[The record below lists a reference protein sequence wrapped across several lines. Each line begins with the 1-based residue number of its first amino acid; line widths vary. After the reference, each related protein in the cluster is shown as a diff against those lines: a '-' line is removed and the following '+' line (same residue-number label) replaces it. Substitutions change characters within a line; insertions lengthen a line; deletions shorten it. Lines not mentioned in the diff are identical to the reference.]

1 MSEIERIIEEQ
12 LSFYDSGGLVE
23 DSLVLAAKAIEQ
35 YVQEE
40 KLKLVSGL
48 EKKCRQIVI
57 KARIEEISNC
67 AIGEIGQ
74 DFSERI
80 AELKEELK

>member
-1 MSEIERIIEEQ
+1 MKEISIMSILTKHIKVSENGFSGEQ
-12 LSFYDSGGLVE
+12 SICGLFTAE
-23 DSLVLAAKAIEQ
+23 KVLRE
-35 YVQEE
+35 Y
-40 KLKLVSGL
+40 
-48 EKKCRQIVI
+48 VI